1 MPRIVDHDQYRR
13 TLLEQC
19 GQLFMDHGYA
29 GLSMRQLAEHLQVST
44 GTLYHYFKNKEE
56 LFRALVH
63 QVAEQDLAQIRE
75 ALLPVPVEQRLEAF
89 LKLAERSEDYWR
101 CQLLVVCDYARAV
114 GFATFDQEVAL
125 REASQRYLE
134 TLEVLLQR
142 SREQVE
148 LIDHYVTGLLLNR
161 RLYGMSPDFAKQT
174 AMFLNILCSHR
185 SQSPP

>member
-13 TLLEQC
+13 LLLEQC
-19 GQLFMDHGYA
+19 GQLFKDHGYA

-56 LFRALVH
+56 LFRALVYH
-63 QVAEQDLAQIRE
+63 VADQDLAKIHE
-75 ALLPVPVEQRLEAF
+75 ALLPLPVEQRLEAF
-89 LKLAERSEDYWR
+89 LKLAELSEDDWR

-114 GFATFDQEVAL
+114 GFATFDQEVVL

-148 LIDHYVTGLLLNR
+148 LIEHFLSGLLLNR
-161 RLYGMSPDFAKQT
+161 RLYGMSPDLAKQT
-174 AMFLNILCSHR
+174 AQFLKLLSSHKQ
-185 SQSPP
+185 SSPP